1 MQSVTHAGRSPSDTT
16 GLPPALGEVPFGVLR
31 PVDGRRAYAVPS
43 PQFARLVRRGVLH
56 KLATGYYAVVPEAE
70 RGRRWLPST
79 EAAAFGIAAAD
90 HGPSRVVLMG
100 LSAARLHGAVPR
112 ALGVAVVAVPKQR
125 PPLGL
130 ADREAEVVF
139 VRRNTD
145 GLDAERVRTDLG
157 SALVTR
163 IEQTVLDL
171 AHRPELGG
179 VPDEARAAARDLLPR
194 CDPALLDELAV
205 RQRRRASLARARAS
219 AA

>member
-1 MQSVTHAGRSPSDTT
+1 MESAHRSHADTT
-16 GLPPALGEVPFGVLR
+16 GLPSILGEVSFGVLR

-70 RGRRWLPST
+70 RGRGWLPST
-79 EAAAFGIAAAD
+79 EAAAYGIAAAD
-90 HGPSRVVLMG
+90 HGPTKVVLMG
-100 LSAARLHGAVPR
+100 LSAARLHGVVPR
-112 ALGVAVVAVPKQR
+112 ALGVAVVAAPKQR
-125 PPLGL
+125 PPLRL
-130 ADREAEVVF
+130 ADRDAEVVF
-139 VRRNTD
+139 VRRDTD

-157 SALVTR
+157 PALMTG

-179 VPDEARAAARDLLPR
+179 VPDEARAAVRVMLPR
-194 CDPALLDELAV
+194 CDPGLLDELAA
-205 RQRRRASLARARAS
+205 RQRRRASLGRARAW